1 MMRALFSL
9 VLSPIRF
16 KSVNWSIAFCL
27 SLGMTLGI
35 TSHLK
40 AAEPASAPASLK
52 NLINQIDSAANQ
64 QNIEQIK
71 QFYSP
76 NFTNNDGLNFTTL
89 EKSLQDLWQRYPD
102 LKYTTE
108 LISWQ
113 KEGDSIIAKTKT
125 QIEGTGKFQDM
136 QSTLRGSILSQ
147 QTIQGD
153 KLVRQQILN
162 EKITLTSGQK
172 PPEVDI
178 KLPEVVRPGQE
189 FDFDVIL
196 KDPLGNKLF
205 AGAALN
211 QVING
216 ENYLAPADL
225 ELELLQAGGL
235 FKRAKAPVKPGDRWL
250 SGVVIGYDGMVWVTQ
265 RLRIE
270 K

>member
-1 MMRALFSL
+1 M
-9 VLSPIRF
+9 
-16 KSVNWSIAFCL
+16 AFLL
-27 SLGMTLGI
+27 SLGMTL
-35 TSHLK
+35 SVASYLK
-40 AAEPASAPASLK
+40 AAEPANAPASLK
-52 NLINQIDSAANQ
+52 TLINQIDSAANQ
-64 QNIEQIK
+64 RNIEQIK

-76 NFTNNDGLNFTTL
+76 NFINNDGLNYTNL
-89 EKSLQDLWQRYPD
+89 EKALQDLWQQYPD

-113 KEGDSIIAKTKT
+113 QDGNNIIAKTRT
-125 QIEGTGKFQDM
+125 QIQGTGQFQEA
-136 QSTLRGSILSQ
+136 QSILSGTILSQ

-162 EKITLTSGQK
+162 EKITVKSGKK

-178 KLPEVVRPGQE
+178 KLPESVRPGQE

-196 KDPLGNKLF
+196 KDPLGNNLF

-216 ENYLAPADL
+216 ENYLYPANL

-235 FKRAKAPVKPGDRWL
+235 FKRAKAPLKPGDRWL
-250 SGVVIGYDGMVWVTQ
+250 SGVVIGYDGMIWVTQ

-270 K
+270 Q